1 MGNHRSGLELI
12 NCEESKSDLSKFFS
26 IFVMQLQSDSLPIE
40 VSQPSAWIHGET
52 GEHIHRWVCVC
63 VCVCEWK
70 RESEDSLWRC
80 SQWELQVCWL
90 ICFLWKSY
98 FWKPVEDSKEM
109 QITSWK
115 NLSAWE
121 RKKVEGGLFYF
132 VDVDMNAR
140 CLFMPW

>member
-1 MGNHRSGLELI
+1 MWGKQEWFIQILFYLRYAVAKWLI
-12 NCEESKSDLSKFFS
+12 TNRGISAKCLNTWRDRRTYT
-26 IFVMQLQSDSLPIE
+26 Q
-40 VSQPSAWIHGET
+40 VSVC
-52 GEHIHRWVCVC
+52 VCVC